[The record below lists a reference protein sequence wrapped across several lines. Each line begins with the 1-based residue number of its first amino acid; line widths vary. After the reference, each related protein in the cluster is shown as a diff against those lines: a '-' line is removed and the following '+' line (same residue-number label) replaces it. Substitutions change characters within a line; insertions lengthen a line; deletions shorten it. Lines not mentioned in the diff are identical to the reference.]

1 MLVCPC
7 INEKLKEES
16 EMMKHNTKMCLLFLV
31 LLFATHAADAKGR
44 SAAAVSHSCKN
55 IALVSSTEHLL
66 YQLYSNLDSACLFE
80 SPPDALENAWGIYV
94 TDLRDEKR
102 SSFRDRAQSHK
113 LPKYSKLSKN
123 IGVLIEKFEDGKLQ
137 LSVDA
142 IGEGAA
148 LDSSI
153 LSTQD
158 KFPDLLPPPER
169 EYNPVMI
176 VGKPWLK
183 PRTVG
188 VYRGDY
194 SYYWKGKKLTL
205 LMKSAFFGY
214 VDRFEVFFN

>member
-1 MLVCPC
+1 MT
-7 INEKLKEES
+7 KYS
-16 EMMKHNTKMCLLFLV
+16 MKIYSLFVV

-102 SSFRDRAQSHK
+102 SSFWDRVQSHK
-113 LPKYSKLSKN
+113 LPRYSKLSKN
-123 IGVLIEKFEDGKLQ
+123 IGVLIKKLENGKLWLTVNPIAQ
-137 LSVDA
+137 
-142 IGEGAA
+142 GEILPG
-148 LDSSI
+148 SI

>member
-1 MLVCPC
+1 M
-7 INEKLKEES
+7 IKYNIKL
-16 EMMKHNTKMCLLFLV
+16 CLLFVV
-31 LLFATHAADAKGR
+31 LLFPVLAVDAKEK
-44 SAAAVSHSCKN
+44 SSAAVSHACKN
-55 IALVSSTEHLL
+55 LALVTSTEHLL

-80 SPPDALENAWGIYV
+80 TPPDDLENVWGIYV

-102 SSFRDRAQSHK
+102 SSFRDRVQSYK
-113 LPKYSKLSKN
+113 LPRYSKLSKN
-123 IGVLIEKFEDGKLQ
+123 IGVLIQKFEDGKLQ
-137 LSVDA
+137 LAVDT

-158 KFPDLLPPPER
+158 KFPDLLPPPEQ
-169 EYNPVMI
+169 EYSPVMI
-176 VGKPWLK
+176 AGKPWGK

-194 SYYWKGKKLTL
+194 AYYWKGKKLTL

-214 VDRFEVFFN
+214 VHRFEVFFN

>member
-1 MLVCPC
+1 MT
-7 INEKLKEES
+7 KYS
-16 EMMKHNTKMCLLFLV
+16 MKIYSLFV
-31 LLFATHAADAKGR
+31 VFLFATHAADAKGR

-102 SSFRDRAQSHK
+102 SSFWDRVQSHK
-113 LPKYSKLSKN
+113 LPRYSKLSKN
-123 IGVLIEKFEDGKLQ
+123 IGVLIKKLENGKLWLTVNPIAQ
-137 LSVDA
+137 
-142 IGEGAA
+142 GEILPG
-148 LDSSI
+148 SI

-214 VDRFEVFFN
+214 VHRFEVFFN